1 MNARDQVTIHSIAQL
16 AASSCTHT
24 PPSFPLHSVPT
35 STSPSQAPLPTPAPA
50 ARPPVPPLPH
60 PPPPTPLAYLHIPLP
75 GCLRGVA
82 QGIGE
87 GVHQGQQEEHVELEL
102 RRLQQVVADAVKHL
116 QPRGGGRRYKGGAGR
131 GGGGGVQGCRGATCM
146 ACCGG
151 RGTRPAHGLPT
162 TGPYLPISHSYHLFP
177 VPFSYAYLFLFAPAS
192 RLVLLSPLLQCHRAL
207 RPDLQPPQTPFPWVD
222 PLGALD
228 AYQVSA
234 IT

>member
-60 PPPPTPLAYLHIPLP
+60 PPPPPTPLAYLHIPLP

-131 GGGGGVQGCRGATCM
+131 GGGGGCSGM
-146 ACCGG
+146 PGG
-151 RGTRPAHGLPT
+151 YMHGLLWWQRDEASTWTANHGAISSYLSFLSPI
-162 TGPYLPISHSYHLFP
+162 PCSFFLCLSLPI
-177 VPFSYAYLFLFAPAS
+177 
-192 RLVLLSPLLQCHRAL
+192 
-207 RPDLQPPQTPFPWVD
+207 RPCQQACPP
-222 PLGALD
+222 
-228 AYQVSA
+228 
-234 IT
+234 